1 MDADISMPVMDGLEM
16 AEELR
21 KKNQGMKVVL
31 LTSYRDFDY
40 VKKGMSLGV
49 SSYLL
54 KNKLSAEILKSEI
67 EKIMSE
73 LLNSKEKNRMYT
85 EHNLRLYLNQ
95 QTELKEDLIYK
106 NRPLRRFSVLF
117 LYKKEQIRMEY
128 TEEKAVNV
136 NLLECENLRFPS
148 GIVCRDIVGMG
159 QNCWCAILFIEPEV
173 SSSEPALLES
183 AQIIL
188 DEFSRQQQ
196 QFLRIA
202 AEPVQNFPEI
212 PKLY

>member
-31 LTSYRDFDY
+31 LTSYREFDY

-95 QTELKEDLIYK
+95 QTELKEDLIY
-106 NRPLRRFSVLF
+106 
-117 LYKKEQIRMEY
+117 
-128 TEEKAVNV
+128 
-136 NLLECENLRFPS
+136 
-148 GIVCRDIVGMG
+148 
-159 QNCWCAILFIEPEV
+159 
-173 SSSEPALLES
+173 
-183 AQIIL
+183 
-188 DEFSRQQQ
+188 
-196 QFLRIA
+196 
-202 AEPVQNFPEI
+202 
-212 PKLY
+212 